1 MLEPACL
8 SVDFPRYLAFVP
20 AAPTE
25 VSILA
30 DLVVSACSI
39 YGGSWQEGA
48 GAVWAENQA
57 LRWLADLAGLPASA
71 GGCFVPGGT
80 VGNLSALVAA
90 RTAARAVRP
99 GVWDPA
105 TVRGVVVTG
114 TLAHSSIRSAC
125 EVMDLGLVTVPGPRL
140 TGAGLSE
147 TLESTPGL
155 AERAVAVVATAG
167 STNLGL
173 VDDMASVADVCA
185 PLGLWL
191 HVDGAYGSAALV
203 APSAR
208 HRFDGIE
215 RADSFI
221 VDPHKWLFAPY
232 DACALVYR
240 EPSVARRT
248 HSQQAAY
255 LDVLN
260 DDAQWN
266 PSDYAIHLTR
276 RARGGPLLVLPGR
289 PRHGGVRGGRRAVPG
304 RGPPGRGAG
313 GGVTAAVSGVRARA
327 VGAGLPAPRLGGGRV
342 RRLVGRAAA
351 DGGVLRGALGPR
363 RRADAAVLRGQPPH
377 HGGRPAVDPGH
388 ALLAGYRRPLVPGWG
403 EYLHSCRHSKE
414 GFMERVVLGRREGG
428 VAGFHWSGNEP
439 EDLNSVALAEEMG
452 AVWEGRE
459 LVHYDMASLVWQMEH
474 MGDDYMIDN
483 D

>member
-105 TVRGVVVTG
+105 TGRGVVVTG

-191 HVDGAYGSAALV
+191 HVDGAYGGAALV

-221 VDPHKWLFAPY
+221 VDPPKWLFAPY

-276 RARGGPLLVLPGR
+276 RARGVPFWFSLAAHGTAAYAAAVEQCLDVVRQGAALVEASPQLSLVCEPELSVLAFR
-289 PRHGGVRGGRRAVPG
+289 RHGWGAAEYAAWSDEQLRTGASFVVPSAHEG
-304 RGPPGRGAG
+304 EPMLRFC
-313 GGVTAAVSGVRARA
+313 VVN
-327 VGAGLPAPRLGGGRV
+327 PRTTV
-342 RRLVGRAAA
+342 
-351 DGGVLRGALGPR
+351 DDLRSI
-363 RRADAAVLRGQPPH
+363 
-377 HGGRPAVDPGH
+377 
-388 ALLAGYRRPLVPGWG
+388 LATL
-403 EYLHSCRHSKE
+403 S
-414 GFMERVVLGRREGG
+414 
-428 VAGFHWSGNEP
+428 
-439 EDLNSVALAEEMG
+439 
-452 AVWEGRE
+452 
-459 LVHYDMASLVWQMEH
+459 
-474 MGDDYMIDN
+474 
-483 D
+483 